1 MKLEL
6 DHPITDPEL
15 PSYQHPALREIAAD
29 LQRAYDVFHCLRG
42 EGVKQKYLP
51 QEPAEPPDAY
61 KARLGRSV
69 FSDFFRA
76 SIHAFAGVLSKF
88 SLVDPPASLKAA
100 ADNID
105 LEGNSLTA
113 WLQQADSLM
122 LRDGAVA
129 LCVEMPPDRPGTA
142 GEEAAMGRRPYLLHR
157 PRAKVLNWRVS
168 VTDGVETLERVTLL
182 ETVEEEDGAFG
193 VKTEPRYRVIGRGE
207 WWLFKIERDA
217 KNNLTAVQVDQGE
230 YIGANGQR
238 LPVVPVVWY
247 SGYQVGFGHGE
258 MELQQVVEHS
268 IDHFQQRSDLREK
281 THKCAMPVP
290 VAIGR
295 TPPAPGQ
302 AQRPLVIGPNTVIDL
317 DQGGSFTFAEPS
329 ASSLVEQRNQ
339 IAEVERLIGRQTLG
353 FLFGDPGGTKTAK
366 QASMEGAQ
374 TENAIARIAQRKAS
388 AVQSLM
394 AIWVMFTGEPLQP
407 GAGLQMSDTIYEQ
420 PLEAA
425 DISQLQQL
433 TAGEKLMSRR
443 SAIEELQRSGRL
455 KVTTSVEEE
464 LERIAEE
471 EPDPADDVGLNDF
484 GELPPVEGQPET

>member
-1 MKLEL
+1 MEIKL
-6 DHPITDPEL
+6 DHPTTDPAL
-15 PSYQHPALREIAAD
+15 PSYQHPALREIADD

-51 QEPAEPPDAY
+51 QEPGEPPDAY
-61 KARLGRSV
+61 KARVGRSV

-88 SLVDPPASLKAA
+88 SLVNPPASMEAA

-113 WLQQADSLM
+113 WLQQADTLM

-129 LCVEMPPDRPGTA
+129 LCVEMPSGLPSTA
-142 GEEAAMGRRPYLLHR
+142 AEEVAMGRRPYLLQR

-168 VTDGVETLERVTLL
+168 VTNGVEALERVTLL
-182 ETVEEEDGAFG
+182 ETVEVDDGEFG
-193 VKTEPRYRVIGRGE
+193 VTTEPRYRVIGRGE

-217 KNNLTAVQVDQGE
+217 KNNLSAVLVDQGQ
-230 YIGANGQR
+230 YVGANGQP

-247 SGYQVGFGHGE
+247 SGDQVGFGHGE

-302 AQRPLVIGPNTVIDL
+302 AQRPLTIGPNTVIDL
-317 DQGGSFTFAEPS
+317 EPGGSFTFAEPS

-339 IAEVERLIGRQTLG
+339 ISEVERLIARQTLG
-353 FLFGDPGGTKTAK
+353 FLFGDPGGSKTAK

-388 AVQSLM
+388 AMQSLM
-394 AIWVMFTGEPLQP
+394 AIWVMFTGEQLEA
-407 GAGLQMSDTIYEQ
+407 GAGLQMSDSIYEQ

-425 DISQLQQL
+425 DIAQLQQL
-433 TAGEKLMSRR
+433 AGGVELISQR

-455 KVTTSVEEE
+455 KVTTSVDDE
-464 LERIAEE
+464 LERLAKER
-471 EPDPADDVGLNDF
+471 PDPAEDVGLNDL
-484 GELPPVEGQPET
+484 GGLGPLATET